1 MSNPTPEQLAAAA
14 QERLANLFRKPAA
27 MEGLDEIDS
36 LDQSLYGA
44 ATRLRRA
51 LRDPVVP
58 KGAGAIISVTLIR
71 REIEALVMLC
81 DLLAVPDRNDETYLP
96 SNLPLQN

>member
-14 QERLANLFRKPAA
+14 RARLAALFRKPAA
-27 MEGLDEIDS
+27 MDGLDEIDA
-36 LDQSLYGA
+36 LDQALYSG

-58 KGAGAIISVTLIR
+58 KGQGALVSVTLLR

-81 DLLAVPDRNDETYLP
+81 DLVAVPDSPEAEYLP
-96 SNLPLQN
+96 SSLPLQN